1 MKASFAPRL
10 WVAGALALAGSAAIA
25 APASAAQCAQR
36 QQITDKLAHDFDEK
50 PIGMGVSAA
59 GSMLVFYV
67 SPKGTWTV
75 ALVSPDGVEC
85 VVDVGNG
92 WTGLVP
98 GQVASLN

>member
-1 MKASFAPRL
+1 MKTPFSARIL
-10 WVAGALALAGSAAIA
+10 EAGVLILLGSVTLA

-36 QQITDKLAHDFDEK
+36 QEITDKLAHDFDEK

-59 GSMLVFYV
+59 GSMLVFYA

-92 WTGLVP
+92 WTGMAL
-98 GQVASLN
+98 GQVAALN